1 MSKLIRQKRLQRRLR
16 KGRQEDIPIA
26 PEEYTNFVWAPATTN
41 FVEMTSLN
49 GELARMSISNDG
61 TIDVT
66 GNITAGAEVFFN
78 WLVDAG
84 MNITRRPPG
93 PRELTVV

>member
-1 MSKLIRQKRLQRRLR
+1 
-16 KGRQEDIPIA
+16 
-26 PEEYTNFVWAPATTN
+26 
-41 FVEMTSLN
+41 
-49 GELARMSISNDG
+49 MSISNDG